1 MMRYWIHT
9 IFLLCCCMSLQ
20 PCSVKAQNLD
30 SLWTIWQDTTMP
42 DTARLLALHRVA
54 WTNYRKNPDSAFV
67 LANMQLAF
75 ARLKKLIKWEGIAYN
90 TIATVYFV
98 KGDYPMALKYYHQF
112 LNIYKKLDS
121 QEGIANAFMNIGS
134 VLEHQGNNIKALQ
147 AYFKCLK
154 IWEDIGD
161 NKRIGNICNNIGL
174 IYQSSDDCPTAM
186 KYFNK
191 ASLMY
196 EGLEVSIA
204 HGNLAG
210 NIAICYREMGELQM
224 ALEKFME
231 SLKIF
236 DSLDDEKGMAG
247 QYNNIGNIYK
257 AMGEYNLAIEHF
269 NKSLA
274 IRVELGNKSG
284 IANVLSNIGAFYN
297 EINNYS
303 QALVMCKKGLAI
315 AEDIGSVKDEKYNCK
330 CLSEAYGSLGNSQM
344 ELRYYKQYIVAK
356 DSLFNNKTKND
367 IAELEAK
374 VKYEKIA
381 AADSVKNA
389 QLQEVKDA
397 QLLVQQTQLEL
408 EGNYRLALIGG
419 LALITLFLTILY
431 GRFQVNRRQKRLIE
445 AASIK
450 TKDSIKYA
458 ERIQE
463 AILPSMG
470 YIESCLENLFII
482 YKPKDIVSG
491 DFYWVYKQKNE
502 NILIALADCTG
513 HGVPGAFMSMI
524 GTALLNEII
533 IENGETKVN
542 KVLDTIRNHIISSF
556 AQKDVKTHIYDGLD
570 ITLIDFNPETRTIKF
585 AGAGQVFYI
594 LRNGEFIEER
604 GDNYPVGYYFGRGKP
619 FNLKEF
625 TLMPN
630 DQLYLFTDGMIDQFG
645 GEDKKKFGYNRL
657 KAVILE
663 GAHLP
668 MDEQKKMLE
677 EAILSWKGKGEQI
690 DDISVMGVK
699 IS

>member
-1 MMRYWIHT
+1 
-9 IFLLCCCMSLQ
+9 
-20 PCSVKAQNLD
+20 
-30 SLWTIWQDTTMP
+30 
-42 DTARLLALHRVA
+42 
-54 WTNYRKNPDSAFV
+54 
-67 LANMQLAF
+67 
-75 ARLKKLIKWEGIAYN
+75 
-90 TIATVYFV
+90 
-98 KGDYPMALKYYHQF
+98 
-112 LNIYKKLDS
+112 
-121 QEGIANAFMNIGS
+121 
-134 VLEHQGNNIKALQ
+134 
-147 AYFKCLK
+147 
-154 IWEDIGD
+154 
-161 NKRIGNICNNIGL
+161 
-174 IYQSSDDCPTAM
+174 
-186 KYFNK
+186 
-191 ASLMY
+191 MY

-210 NIAICYREMGELQM
+210 NIAICYRDMGEPQM
-224 ALEKFME
+224 ALEKYME

-257 AMGEYNLAIEHF
+257 TIGEYNLAMEHY
-269 NKSLA
+269 NKSLE
-274 IRVELGNKSG
+274 IRQKLGEKRG
-284 IANVLSNIGAFYN
+284 ISKVLSNIGDSYN
-297 EINNYS
+297 YMNDYAKAVS
-303 QALVMCKKGLAI
+303 TCKEGLAI
-315 AEDIGSVKDEKYNCK
+315 AEKIGSVKDEKYNCK
-330 CLSEAYGSLGNSQM
+330 CLADAYAGLGNHKM
-344 ELRYYKQYIVAK
+344 ELRYYKQYIVAN
-356 DSLFNNKTKND
+356 DSLFSEKREKE
-367 IAELEAK
+367 IADLEAK
-374 VKYEKIA
+374 VKYEIIA

-408 EGNYRLALIGG
+408 EENYRLALIGG

-458 ERIQE
+458 ERIQQ

-470 YIESCLENLFII
+470 YIESCLDNLFII

-542 KVLDTIRNHIISSF
+542 KVLNTIRNHIISSF

-645 GEDKKKFGYNRL
+645 GEDRKKFGYNRL

-663 GAHLP
+663 GAHQP
-668 MDEQKKMLE
+668 MDKQKKMLE

-690 DDISVMGVK
+690 DDISVMGIK

>member
-1 MMRYWIHT
+1 
-9 IFLLCCCMSLQ
+9 
-20 PCSVKAQNLD
+20 
-30 SLWTIWQDTTMP
+30 MP

-75 ARLKKLIKWEGIAYN
+75 ARLKKLEKHEAIAYN
-90 TIATVYFV
+90 TIATIHYV
-98 KGDYPMALKYYHQF
+98 KGDYPMALKYYHQ
-112 LNIYKKLDS
+112 YLDICKNLDIPL
-121 QEGIANAFMNIGS
+121 GVANALMNIGG
-134 VLEHQGNNIKALQ
+134 VLKNQGNNINALKS
-147 AYFKCLK
+147 YFKCLK
-154 IWEDIGD
+154 IYEDFGDTIG
-161 NKRIGNICNNIGL
+161 IGNVCNNIGL
-174 IYQSSDDCPTAM
+174 IYSVSDDCPTAIR
-186 KYFNK
+186 YYNK
-191 ASLMY
+191 ATIMY
-196 EGLEVSIA
+196 KEIDISIA

-210 NIAICYREMGELQM
+210 NIAICYSEMGEPQM
-224 ALEKFME
+224 ALEKYME

-247 QYNNIGNIYK
+247 QYNNMGNIYK
-257 AMGEYNLAIEHF
+257 FKGDYAQAMEHY
-269 NKSLA
+269 NKSLQ
-274 IRVELGNKSG
+274 IRQKLLEKRG
-284 IANVLSNIGAFYN
+284 ISKVLSNIGDTYN
-297 EINNYS
+297 DMNDY
-303 QALVMCKKGLAI
+303 AKAVATCKEGLAI
-315 AEDIGSVKDEKYNCK
+315 AENIGSVKDEKYNCK
-330 CLSEAYGSLGNSQM
+330 CLADAYGGLENHKM
-344 ELRYYKQYIVAK
+344 ELRYYKQYIVAN
-356 DSLFNNKTKND
+356 DSLFSEDREKE
-367 IAELEAK
+367 IADLEAK
-374 VKYEKIA
+374 VKYEMIL

-397 QLLVQQTQLEL
+397 QLLVQKTQLEL

-419 LALITLFLTILY
+419 LALITLFSAILY
-431 GRFQVNRRQKRLIE
+431 GRFQVNRRQKRAIE

-458 ERIQE
+458 ERIQQ

-491 DFYWVYKQKNE
+491 DFYWVYQQKNE
-502 NILIALADCTG
+502 NILIAMADCTG

-533 IENGETKVN
+533 IENGVTKVN
-542 KVLDTIRNHIISSF
+542 TVLDTIRDHIVSSF
-556 AQKDVKTHIYDGLD
+556 AQKDAKTHIYDGLD

-594 LRNGEFIEER
+594 LRDGEFIKER

-619 FNLKEF
+619 FNHKEI

-630 DQLYLFTDGMIDQFG
+630 DQLYLFTDGVIDQFG
-645 GEDKKKFGYNRL
+645 GVDKKKFGYNRL
-657 KAVILE
+657 KAVLLE
-663 GAHLP
+663 GSHLP

-690 DDISVMGVK
+690 DDISVMGIK